1 MSPDAAPFHGQ
12 TVLVTGASS
21 GIGRAVA
28 RLLVG
33 QGARVLLGGRNQ
45 AILAADAEA
54 LGPERALPV
63 PRELDDLDG
72 ACAWVGELT
81 QNFGPLDGLVHC
93 AGVRSGQP
101 IRMLKQAHLARILA
115 LHVEV
120 PLGLIKGFRQRRPKG
135 LGGSVVLLSSVLG
148 LVGSPLETAYSA
160 AKAALGGVVR
170 SAALELA
177 PEAIRVN
184 AIAPGY
190 VATEMLAGLRE
201 TLTEEQFARIV
212 ERHPLGL
219 GQPEDVAHAAA
230 FLLGAGARWITGTT
244 LVVDGGYTA
253 Q

>member
-1 MSPDAAPFHGQ
+1 
-12 TVLVTGASS
+12 
-21 GIGRAVA
+21 VA
-28 RLLVG
+28 
-33 QGARVLLGGRNQ
+33 QGARVRLGGRNRE
-45 AILAADAEA
+45 ALAAVAEA
-54 LGPERALPV
+54 LGPDRAIPAARDL
-63 PRELDDLDG
+63 EDLDG

-81 QNFGPLDGLVHC
+81 QEFGPLAGIVHS
-93 AGVRSGQP
+93 AGIRSGQP
-101 IRMLKQAHLARILA
+101 LRLLKQAHLAKVLA

-135 LGGSVVLLSSVLG
+135 LPGSIVLLSSVLG

-177 PEAIRVN
+177 PEGIRVN

-190 VATEMLAGLRE
+190 VQTEMLEGLRQ
-201 TLTEEQFARIV
+201 TLTEEQFAQIV
-212 ERHPLGL
+212 NRHPLGL
-219 GQPEDVAHAAA
+219 GQPEDVAHAAV
-230 FLLGAGARWITGTT
+230 FLLGGTARWITGTT